1 MTAAA
6 QAGYQVQLDVFEGP
20 LDLLLHLV
28 KKHELPIFDIPI
40 AFITEKYLEYL
51 DLMTSLNLD
60 VAGEYLL
67 MAATLAH
74 IKSRELL
81 PTPPP
86 TDDEEAE
93 QAEEADPRQEL
104 IRRLLEYQKY
114 KEAAESLGQRPVVGR
129 NVWTRGAPQ
138 EEVLAENVDPDVRP
152 PLKEIPVIALVEA
165 LDRALSRAKIK
176 LTHQISVDRLSVS
189 ERINQLADRLE
200 REGSFTFESCFR
212 FLREEMS
219 LAQAKHEAV
228 VTFLAVLEMARLG
241 LIRVWQDLVGSRP
254 ADDAA
259 PPSDGT
265 AADSPDATSDDDDYV
280 NDIIIARASP
290 YERVRDA
297 AEPEGGAGAENVAPL
312 PEQEPAQLTDIDDE
326 YR

>member
-86 TDDEEAE
+86 TEDEEAE
-93 QAEEADPRQEL
+93 HAEEADPRAEL

-114 KEAAESLGQRPVVGR
+114 KEAAEALGQRPVVGR

-138 EEVLAENVDPDVRP
+138 EDVLAENVDPEARP

-165 LDRALSRAKIK
+165 LDRALSRAKIR
-176 LTHQISVDRLSVS
+176 LTHQVSVDRLSVS
-189 ERINQLADRLE
+189 ERINQLADRLD

-219 LAQAKHEAV
+219 LAQARHEAV

-241 LIRVWQDLVGSRP
+241 LIRVWQELVGAPRDASP
-254 ADDAA
+254 AG
-259 PPSDGT
+259 DG
-265 AADSPDATSDDDDYV
+265 AGDEDPIYE
-280 NDIIIARASP
+280 NDIVIARASP
-290 YERVRDA
+290 DERVRDA
-297 AEPEGGAGAENVAPL
+297 AAAEAPQGAGSGDAAPL
-312 PEQEPAQLTDIDDE
+312 PEKEPAQLIDIDDE